1 MKLNRRARTALVVTL
16 AITAITLLSAT
27 AAVARP
33 SHSAKASS
41 RTRITMMIGG
51 INKIIY
57 ATATL
62 AKQLGYY
69 DKAGVDVYPI
79 DSPAGIE
86 EADALVAGQI
96 DAAMGYYNHTID
108 LQSKGKAVECV
119 VQIGLTPG
127 HAVVVP
133 TSSSIHSAAD
143 FKGKTLGI
151 TGTGSSTD
159 FELQYLASK
168 AGIKASEFTRL
179 PVGAGQTFI
188 ASLTHGQIDGGITSQ
203 PTISTLV
210 NSGQAKVI
218 IDLQNLA
225 ETTKAFG
232 GAWPSTCIYMRNDY
246 VRTHRDGVQK
256 LVKAI
261 VWTLKW
267 INTHTSAQVAAKM
280 PSAYAPGGDN
290 NLYVSAWEASRSYYS
305 ATGVMPKTGPSIVLK
320 FLSQFNPDIA
330 NAHVNLAQTYTNAFA
345 LKADKTKAPAPK

>member
-1 MKLNRRARTALVVTL
+1 VALLVAV
-16 AITAITLLSAT
+16 A
-27 AAVARP
+27 AAVAVTAAYAAP
-33 SHSAKASS
+33 MHQQS

-108 LQSKGKAVECV
+108 LQSKGKNVECV

-133 TSSSIHSAAD
+133 TNSSIRSAAD

-159 FELQYLASK
+159 FELQYLADK
-168 AGIKASEFTRL
+168 AGVKASDFTRL

-188 ASLTHGQIDGGITSQ
+188 AALKYGQIDGGITSQ
-203 PTISTLV
+203 PTIQTLV
-210 NSGQAKVI
+210 KSGQAKVI

-246 VRTHRDGVQK
+246 VKTHPEGVQK
-256 LVKAI
+256 LVNAI

-267 INTHTSAQVAAKM
+267 IKTHTSAQVAAKM
-280 PSAYAPGGDN
+280 PSTYAPGGDN
-290 NLYVSAWEASRSYYS
+290 DLYASAWNASRSYYS
-305 ATGVMPKTGPSIVLK
+305 TTGVMPKTGPSIILK
-320 FLSQFNPDIA
+320 FFSQFNPDIA
-330 NAHVNLAQTYTNAFA
+330 KAHVNLAQTYTNTFA
-345 LKADKTKAPAPK
+345 LKAGKLKAPTPK

>member
-1 MKLNRRARTALVVTL
+1 MKLNRRTRRALAYAFVVV
-16 AITAITLLSAT
+16 AVALLSST
-27 AAVARP
+27 AAFA
-33 SHSAKASS
+33 HTDQAQG

-69 DKAGVDVYPI
+69 EKSGVDIYPI
-79 DSPAGIE
+79 DAPAGIE

-133 TSSSIHSAAD
+133 SNSSIHSAAD

-168 AGIKASEFTRL
+168 AGVQASDFTRL

-188 ASLTHGQIDGGITSQ
+188 AAFQHGQIDGGITSQ
-203 PTISTLV
+203 PTIATLV
-210 NSGQAKVI
+210 ASGKAKVI

-232 GAWPSTCIYMRNDY
+232 GAWPSTCVYMRNDY
-246 VRTHRDGVQK
+246 VNTHKDGVYK
-256 LVKAI
+256 FVRAI

-267 INTHTSAQVAAKM
+267 IHSHSSAQVAAKM

-290 NLYVSAWEASRSYYS
+290 NLYVSAWDASRSYYS
-305 ATGVMPKTGPSIVLK
+305 TTGVMPKTGPSIVLK

-330 NAHVNLAQTYTNAFA
+330 NAHVKLGTTFTNAFA
-345 LKADKTKAPAPK
+345 LKADKTTPPKAK

>member
-1 MKLNRRARTALVVTL
+1 MRLNRRTRRAIASALAV
-16 AITAITLLSAT
+16 
-27 AAVARP
+27 AAVALLATTAA
-33 SHSAKASS
+33 SAHTDRQGSTHA

-79 DSPAGIE
+79 DAPAGVE

-133 TSSSIHSAAD
+133 TNSSIHTAAD

-168 AGIKASEFTRL
+168 SGVQASEFTRL

-188 ASLTHGQIDGGITSQ
+188 AALTHGQIDGGITSQ

-225 ETTKAFG
+225 ETTRAFG
-232 GAWPSTCIYMRNDY
+232 GPWPSTCVYMRNDY
-246 VRTHRDGVQK
+246 VKTHREGVQK
-256 LVKAI
+256 LVTAI
-261 VWTLKW
+261 VWTLEW
-267 INTHTSAQVAAKM
+267 INTHTSAQIAAKM
-280 PSAYAPGGDN
+280 PSSYAPGNDM
-290 NLYVSAWEASRSYYS
+290 NLYASAWEASRSYYS
-305 ATGVMPKTGPSIVLK
+305 KTGVMPTPGPGIVLK

-330 NAHVNLAQTYTNAFA
+330 KAKITLGTTFTNQFAF
-345 LKADKTKAPAPK
+345 KADKLKAPAPN